1 MTIYI
6 GGSDFVQNSS
16 MYSYMMTVLWFLLY
30 GGVTVEEIG
39 IDVNSGGTWGLKRY
53 TKLSGR

>member
-1 MTIYI
+1 MYHYI

-39 IDVNSGGTWGLKRY
+39 IDVNSGGVLGV
-53 TKLSGR
+53 

>member
-1 MTIYI
+1 MSKILACIQNFKYDD
-6 GGSDFVQNSS
+6 SVMVFV
-16 MYSYMMTVLWFLLY
+16 VW
-30 GGVTVEEIG
+30 GVTVEEIG